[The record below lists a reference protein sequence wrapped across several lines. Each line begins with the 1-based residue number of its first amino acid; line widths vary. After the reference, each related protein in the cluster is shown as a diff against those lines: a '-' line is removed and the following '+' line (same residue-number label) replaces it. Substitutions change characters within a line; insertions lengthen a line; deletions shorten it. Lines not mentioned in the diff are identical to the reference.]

1 MRKHWTVVS
10 IFMLMVISLA
20 LTGILFAQDNV
31 ALAQDATP
39 APAEEAAPTAAPV
52 EEAAPAEAAPTATP
66 VEEAA
71 PAQAAPTAPPAEEA
85 APAEAAP
92 VTMPT
97 TGVAGNSRIIIWVV
111 VGTVVVLGTLAGY
124 SARRQRQG

>member
-39 APAEEAAPTAAPV
+39 APAE
-52 EEAAPAEAAPTATP
+52 EAAPTATP